1 MSTET
6 PITTPIP
13 LKKWSDLYRHYRP
26 IQLDEVVGQQNV
38 VKSLS
43 NSAKRESWNHAYM
56 MAGAYGSG
64 KTSFA
69 RILASLMVCPNR
81 KPGSV
86 EVCGRCRYCV
96 NIHAGHC
103 VDVIEMDGAEQSG
116 VEEARDLKKSAAFSP
131 QELKKKIYII
141 DECHRLSKEANSALL
156 KVLEEPPPFVH
167 FIFCTTDSDKVL
179 RTIIS
184 RCQRFILTKI
194 PTDLMAQRLDAVA
207 KREGIKLETGV
218 SRYIARLSD
227 GSLRDGLGN
236 LEQVSIFS
244 NGDVSMSAVSEFFGL
259 PEKRITYE
267 IVDMM
272 AAGNISGMMLNIN
285 DLIMSCVQPREIL
298 FEISNVLRNIYMV
311 INCGRNGKLV
321 DINDDEMDLVERL
334 SKRISAVTLQ
344 KMVESLR
351 NTERMVAVHINERW
365 VVESALVHCAMI
377 IQEAQSSLK
386 K

>member
-1 MSTET
+1 
-6 PITTPIP
+6 
-13 LKKWSDLYRHYRP
+13 
-26 IQLDEVVGQQNV
+26 
-38 VKSLS
+38 
-43 NSAKRESWNHAYM
+43 
-56 MAGAYGSG
+56 
-64 KTSFA
+64 
-69 RILASLMVCPNR
+69 
-81 KPGSV
+81 
-86 EVCGRCRYCV
+86 
-96 NIHAGHC
+96 
-103 VDVIEMDGAEQSG
+103 
-116 VEEARDLKKSAAFSP
+116 
-131 QELKKKIYII
+131 
-141 DECHRLSKEANSALL
+141 
-156 KVLEEPPPFVH
+156 
-167 FIFCTTDSDKVL
+167 
-179 RTIIS
+179 
-184 RCQRFILTKI
+184 
-194 PTDLMAQRLDAVA
+194 MAQRLDAVA
-207 KREGIKLETGV
+207 KREGIKLEAGV
-218 SRYIARLSD
+218 SKYIARLSD

-244 NGDVSMSAVSEFFGL
+244 NGDVTMSAVSEFFGL

-311 INCGRNGKLV
+311 INCGRNAKLV